1 MGFRNWYLSLR
12 GEETLVRQLSAC
24 QERNETGGEC
34 AQCWAGAW
42 CRRGWV
48 PDITQSAGTGPRAI
62 SDEAIREPDMRP
74 LSDIKIGWSR
84 DNLDRHPPT
93 LRRVIS
99 NLDININSLMTLN
112 SVQNRPRGQVPQYPT
127 FPHKR
132 VKRSHYPAISHTI
145 RQSLRP
151 SPDSD
156 HLHHN

>member
-24 QERNETGGEC
+24 QESNETGGEC
-34 AQCWAGAW
+34 CAVLSRCLVQERVRAWYYPECWHGAASNIW
-42 CRRGWV
+42 WG
-48 PDITQSAGTGPRAI
+48 DTRAWY
-62 SDEAIREPDMRP
+62 EAI
-74 LSDIKIGWSR
+74 SDIKIGWSR

-145 RQSLRP
+145 QTITPAITWLR
-151 SPDSD
+151 SSSS
-156 HLHHN
+156 